1 MANFLG
7 KISEKYISIFSKVS
21 VYRNLKGFK
30 FNENLTL
37 EDEVK
42 IYNKVCSEFFKLYY
56 SDRFKLESL
65 DSVENVRKFTELT
78 ILPPSSR
85 PYRVNSRFLS
95 REDGFLFLGINGIEH
110 IQITSKMQGV
120 NYYRCGELAY
130 FLEEDLEKNLDFSFN
145 TEMGYL
151 CQNIVFT
158 GNGLYL
164 EGLLHLPSLSY
175 YGFNNVL
182 IKKLMEAGIYLTSL
196 RQFGFPF
203 GDDFYLITCKNSFS
217 DEFSMIRKMDKMV
230 GEVVN
235 LEIENRRK
243 LLGIKT
249 DYYRSKF
256 EKYKKLISKEENLSE
271 FVISK
276 FISLALLLQSL
287 ELEVDYDYKTLTKNF
302 VRLANLGNYKDSE
315 RQKVLAEITR
325 EILKG

>member
-7 KISEKYISIFSKVS
+7 KISEKYISIFSKVT

-37 EDEVK
+37 DDEVK
-42 IYNKVCSEFFKLYY
+42 IYNKVCSEFYKLYY
-56 SDRFKLESL
+56 SDRFKIESL
-65 DSVENVRKFTELT
+65 DSIENVRKYTELAV
-78 ILPPSSR
+78 LPPSSR
-85 PYRVNSRFLS
+85 AYRVNSKFLI
-95 REDGFLFLGINGIEH
+95 RDDGLLFLGINGIEH
-110 IQITSKMQGV
+110 LQITSKIQGV
-120 NYYRCGELAY
+120 NFYRCGELVY
-130 FLEEDLEKNLDFSFN
+130 FLEEDLEKNIDFSFN

-151 CQNIVFT
+151 CQNIGFT

-164 EGLLHLPSLSY
+164 EGLLHLPALSH

-203 GDDFYLITCKNSFS
+203 GDDFYLISCKNSFA
-217 DEFSMIRKMDKMV
+217 DEPSMIRKMDKLV
-230 GEVVN
+230 REVVN

-243 LLGIKT
+243 LLGIKI

-256 EKYKKLISKEENLSE
+256 EKYRNLISKEENLSE

-287 ELEVDYDYKTLTKNF
+287 EIEVGYDYKILTKNF

-315 RQKVLAEITR
+315 RKKVLIDITR